1 MGKNRGLNSLEATP
15 DDVVTL
21 VIHRSQKTAAPAQV
35 QFELQAIKTWRLQAS
50 THWSGSNVE
59 FEENTQANNLYG
71 CLGIGLRYSEI
82 LEFKSKDGGFPNYD
96 HIRFLFY
103 EKIRPRTLK

>member
-1 MGKNRGLNSLEATP
+1 MMWDSRTSNIVP
-15 DDVVTL
+15 
-21 VIHRSQKTAAPAQV
+21 
-35 QFELQAIKTWRLQAS
+35 
-50 THWSGSNVE
+50 HWSGSNVE
-59 FEENTQANNLYG
+59 FEKNTQANNLYG

>member
-1 MGKNRGLNSLEATP
+1 MDRRGSGPIYCVRFPLYLLNP
-15 DDVVTL
+15 G
-21 VIHRSQKTAAPAQV
+21 I
-35 QFELQAIKTWRLQAS
+35 

>member
-1 MGKNRGLNSLEATP
+1 MSICSLNPNTSYLYT
-15 DDVVTL
+15 TL
-21 VIHRSQKTAAPAQV
+21 VLKKCR
-35 QFELQAIKTWRLQAS
+35 
-50 THWSGSNVE
+50 VE
-59 FEENTQANNLYG
+59 KNTKANKLYG

>member
-1 MGKNRGLNSLEATP
+1 M
-15 DDVVTL
+15 
-21 VIHRSQKTAAPAQV
+21 
-35 QFELQAIKTWRLQAS
+35 
-50 THWSGSNVE
+50 E

-103 EKIRPRTLK
+103 EKMRTMTLK

>member
-1 MGKNRGLNSLEATP
+1 M
-15 DDVVTL
+15 
-21 VIHRSQKTAAPAQV
+21 
-35 QFELQAIKTWRLQAS
+35 
-50 THWSGSNVE
+50 E
-59 FEENTQANNLYG
+59 FEKNTQANNLYG

-103 EKIRPRTLK
+103 EKTRTMTLKLSVLLSFALKNKTIL

>member
-1 MGKNRGLNSLEATP
+1 MYNQQLK
-15 DDVVTL
+15 
-21 VIHRSQKTAAPAQV
+21 I
-35 QFELQAIKTWRLQAS
+35 AIIYHFHNYIYIS
-50 THWSGSNVE
+50 HWSGSNVE
-59 FEENTQANNLYG
+59 LEKITQANNLYG

-103 EKIRPRTLK
+103 EKIRPKTLK